1 MVPRANEVPY
11 SQGGQPPTGVLP
23 VRVDVSGK
31 NIEVTPAL
39 RDYARRKIGRIARFF
54 AVPIR
59 AQVTLWV
66 EKGRHGVEVTV
77 PIPANGLLLRAE
89 VEEADMYASIDLAVD
104 KLERQIRKF
113 KTRINRKARR
123 PGGAD
128 RRELVISS
136 DGGPAAE
143 EEPEP
148 QVVRVK
154 RFALKPMDVE
164 EAILQMNLLG
174 HDFFVFRNRETAE
187 VNVVYRR
194 HDGQYGL
201 IEPED

>member
-1 MVPRANEVPY
+1 M
-11 SQGGQPPTGVLP
+11 
-23 VRVDVSGK
+23 RVVVSGR
-31 NIEVTPAL
+31 NIEVTEAL
-39 RDYARRKIGRIARFF
+39 RDYATRKIGRIGRHF
-54 AVPIR
+54 AVPIQ

-77 PIPANGLLLRAE
+77 PLPVNGMLLRAE
-89 VEEADMYASIDLAVD
+89 VEEPDMYASIDLAVD

-123 PGGAD
+123 LPSDD
-128 RRELVISS
+128 RRGVVVV
-136 DGGPAAE
+136 DE
-143 EEPEP
+143 EEAGAEGEEP
-148 QVVRVK
+148 PLRVVKVK

-174 HDFFVFRNRETAE
+174 HDFFVFRNQETGE

-194 HDGQYGL
+194 RDGQYGL

>member
-1 MVPRANEVPY
+1 MRVV
-11 SQGGQPPTGVLP
+11 
-23 VRVDVSGK
+23 VRGK
-31 NIEVTPAL
+31 NIEVTEAL
-39 RDYARRKIGRIARFF
+39 RDYAKRKIGRIGRYFT
-54 AVPIR
+54 VPLQ

-77 PIPANGLLLRAE
+77 PLPVNGMLLRAE
-89 VEEADMYASIDLAVD
+89 VTEADMYASIDLVVD

-123 PGGAD
+123 MGAD
-128 RRELVISS
+128 DRRGVLVVE
-136 DGGPAAE
+136 DEEGPGPAE
-143 EEPEP
+143 EEHQI

-154 RFALKPMDVE
+154 RFAVKPMDVE

-174 HDFFVFRNRETAE
+174 HDFFVFRNPETGD

-194 HDGQYGL
+194 RDGHYGL